1 MKNIDKLIEQFSARK
16 RNIRFR
22 EIEKVLLQ
30 LGFVERKSKKGTSHF
45 VFSHPRLIYNV
56 TLVLH
61 GKSDYIPTYQVNDVI
76 RALKEL
82 KDL

>member
-30 LGFVERKSKKGTSHF
+30 VGFVERKSKKSTSHF
-45 VFSHPRLIYNV
+45 VFSHPRLIYNI
-56 TLVLH
+56 TLVSH

-82 KDL
+82 KNL